1 VNLLGHFGGALVY
14 LLQKTNVVAL
24 YNKYFKAL
32 TFVNR
37 MLMPI
42 RGRALSYIHTYIYNV
57 CIYVC
62 VYIYILQSE
71 GTVKVMRDKSTE
83 VAELKEQVQKKFK
96 KKLMLK
102 KKTQLLKK

>member
-1 VNLLGHFGGALVY
+1 MYVY
-14 LLQKTNVVAL
+14 
-24 YNKYFKAL
+24 
-32 TFVNR
+32 
-37 MLMPI
+37 M
-42 RGRALSYIHTYIYNV
+42 
-57 CIYVC
+57 C